1 MYKREIGSALFSEGP
16 EGGRCSENHGYP
28 RSAYGGLGC
37 WLPLDPP
44 QTTALTAAFWLAGK
58 SRGQNL
64 ILSVGS
70 QHTPRK
76 AYSPERSEPPHHQ
89 PHPQTLP
96 PGVRGVEKAPKPL
109 LAKGMAGTRPCES
122 DPACLSWS
130 WHLSVS
136 LSLQLLPGTL
146 NHTGQP
152 GQWAGVTGSGW
163 PGDSWAQPQTSA
175 SS

>member
-16 EGGRCSENHGYP
+16 EGGRCSENHGCP

-37 WLPLDPP
+37 WLSLDPP
-44 QTTALTAAFWLAGK
+44 PTTALTAAFWLAGK

-130 WHLSVS
+130 WAPEC
-136 LSLQLLPGTL
+136 QPLP
-146 NHTGQP
+146 
-152 GQWAGVTGSGW
+152 A
-163 PGDSWAQPQTSA
+163 A
-175 SS
+175 SSRDPQPHRAARAVGRCHGFRMAW